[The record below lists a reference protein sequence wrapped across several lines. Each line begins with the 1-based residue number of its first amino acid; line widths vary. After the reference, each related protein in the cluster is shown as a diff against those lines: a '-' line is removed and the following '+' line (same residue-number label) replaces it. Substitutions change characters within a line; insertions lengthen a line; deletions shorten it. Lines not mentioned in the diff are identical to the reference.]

1 MVWQERDLA
10 YAALT
15 AIIVNG
21 TRFGRDAGVCGNK
34 FTLGRPSRHSDGLKT
49 KQHGGGMRTITLR

>member
-1 MVWQERDLA
+1 MVWQERGLA

-21 TRFGRDAGVCGNK
+21 KRFGRGAGVCGNK